1 MFGKRKLRMFVIY
14 GKYTFMLMHSEGF
27 DMFELGIA
35 LSFKRF
41 NEVLAT
47 VSKVKLKFNHP
58 VKF

>member
-1 MFGKRKLRMFVIY
+1 MFIY
-14 GKYTFMLMHSEGF
+14 GKYTFMRMHSEGF

-35 LSFKRF
+35 LTFKRF